1 MRGWR
6 RKDAPPGQPRVGEQG
21 AAPLAAF
28 SSPPRAE
35 NFVAKGFGSGE
46 SASRCSPASSSPP
59 APALGFAAL
68 HNEREL
74 AVSIQKSGKR
84 NVDLYFR
91 RLARKKMPCASPWLK
106 LE

>member
-1 MRGWR
+1 ML
-6 RKDAPPGQPRVGEQG
+6 PPG
-21 AAPLAAF
+21 
-28 SSPPRAE
+28 SPAW
-35 NFVAKGFGSGE
+35 
-46 SASRCSPASSSPP
+46 ASRGLRRSQLSRHLPARKTLWQRGLVQGRVLRGAVLLLLPPP

-84 NVDLYFR
+84 NVGLYFR